1 MHVLLLCESLSNSGG
16 IERMTISLANELV
29 ERGFMISIVVCVANT
44 NSFYTLD
51 NQVRVYYLNC
61 CFSQKIKLA
70 YHFYNCVRKLS
81 PDIIVNVAVPMGQV
95 SFLSYLFLYKKPKLI
110 AWEHFHLHAGSRWG
124 YYFRLLSVIVC
135 SRTVVLTERDRCAY
149 PKWIQRKVECIYN
162 FTSYKIFRKDFF
174 NIENV
179 VLAVGR
185 LEYQKGYDELLHIWK
200 EVILQQSNGWKL
212 NIVGNGSLRD
222 YLVSMANKLEIL
234 ESIDFMPATQAVTDY
249 YRKSSVFVMTSRFE
263 GLPMVLLEA
272 KTFGMPSVSYDSPNG
287 PSEIIQDGIDGY
299 IVRYGDRKLFAT
311 KLLSL
316 MNSSDLQKSFSLAAN
331 LDVEKRF
338 SIDVIIGQWIDLF
351 NELQGNENTSCN

>member
-29 ERGFMISIVVCVANT
+29 KRGIMISIVVCVANT

-70 YHFYNCVRKLS
+70 YHFYICVRKLS

-135 SRTVVLTERDRCAY
+135 LRTVVLTERDRFAY

-162 FTSYKIFRKDFF
+162 FTSYKIFRKDFS

-200 EVILQQSNGWKL
+200 DVIFRQSKSWKL

-222 YLVSMANKLEIL
+222 YLIKIANELGIL
-234 ESIDFMPATQAVTDY
+234 ESVDFIPATQTVTDY
-249 YRKSSVFVMTSRFE
+249 YKKSSVFVMTSRFE

-272 KTFGMPSVSYDSPNG
+272 KAFGMPSVSYDSPNG
-287 PSEIIQDGIDGY
+287 PSEIVRDGVDGY
-299 IVRYGDRKLFAT
+299 IIGYGDRDAFAS

-316 MNSSDLQKSFSLAAN
+316 MESSDLQKSFSHAAN
-331 LDVEKRF
+331 LDVRERF
-338 SIDVIIGQWIDLF
+338 SVNVVINQWIDLL
-351 NELQGNENTSCN
+351 NRLQRK